1 MGIAFGFGRVF
12 ELVYYWWGD
21 RELRP
26 GIFNWFRVLYVALA
40 FGPTYCALQTPWA
53 DQSQAFT
60 HVASIAA
67 AGYQTVRIFH
77 LNTMAG
83 CFLMFQRPICAVYA
97 PWSRCR
103 RKSVPAP
110 DVRHRLIIFVLSS
123 PHIENIP
130 VLTRVIP
137 RSVARNGKLCG
148 LDQASCFIMLA
159 TGKCA
164 GCTSLRQR
172 PRSLMVLVAGLG
184 SPVAVES
191 RTS

>member
-1 MGIAFGFGRVF
+1 MDIAFGFGRVF
-12 ELVYYWWGD
+12 ELVYYCWGD
-21 RELRP
+21 RVIRP
-26 GIFNWFRVLYVALA
+26 RIFNWFRVLYVALA

-53 DQSQAFT
+53 DQSQAIT

-67 AGYQTVRIFH
+67 AGYQTVRIFI
-77 LNTMAG
+77 LNTIAC
-83 CFLMFQRPICAVYA
+83 CFLMFYSPIGAVYA

-103 RKSVPAP
+103 RKSLLRRIVF
-110 DVRHRLIIFVLSS
+110 LLSS

-137 RSVARNGKLCG
+137 RSVARNGKLCWLG
-148 LDQASCFIMLA
+148 HASCFIMLA

>member
-1 MGIAFGFGRVF
+1 MGIAIGCGRVF
-12 ELVYYWWGD
+12 GLVYYWWGD

-26 GIFNWFRVLYVALA
+26 GIFNLFRVRYVLPAS
-40 FGPTYCALQTPWA
+40 GPASCALLTPWA
-53 DQSQAFT
+53 DHSQAIT
-60 HVASIAA
+60 HVPAITAA
-67 AGYQTVRIFH
+67 WYQTVRIFK

-103 RKSVPAP
+103 RKSVIV
-110 DVRHRLIIFVLSS
+110 VRHTLIFVLSS

-137 RSVARNGKLCG
+137 RSVARNGKLCW

-172 PRSLMVLVAGLG
+172 PRSLIVLVTGLG